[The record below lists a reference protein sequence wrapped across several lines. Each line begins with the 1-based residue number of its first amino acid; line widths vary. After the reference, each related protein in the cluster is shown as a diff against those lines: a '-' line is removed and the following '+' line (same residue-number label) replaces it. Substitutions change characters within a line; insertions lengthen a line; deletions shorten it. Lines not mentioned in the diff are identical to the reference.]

1 MLSTEPID
9 IKKKKLLAIIGP
21 GILVAATGVGAGD
34 LATAALTGIKLGPVI
49 LWAVIVGAIV
59 KYVLNEGLTR
69 WQLAT
74 GQTLLEGS
82 VAHFG
87 RPILW
92 FFLGY
97 LVFWSFFVAAVL
109 MSACGVAAHAIFPVF
124 AEAANDKIL
133 YGLLHSALAVLLIK
147 LGGYR
152 LFSKV
157 MSACIAVMFVVVV
170 ATAVALA
177 PSWSEVAV
185 GLVIPSIPDGG
196 LQWTIALLG
205 GIGGTV
211 TVLCYGYWIREE
223 GRQSKDDLQT
233 CRIDLA
239 LGYGMTALFGLAMV
253 IIGSQTR
260 SADGKGVELIANIAT
275 VLKSELGALG
285 PLARVA
291 FLAGAWGAIFSSLL
305 GVWQSVPYIFAD
317 VWRLM
322 RPQGGQGTTRHNV
335 VNTKAMPYQ
344 IYLLAMVIIPA
355 AGLCL
360 VKFELIVKWYSIV
373 GAMFI
378 PILATALLGLNG
390 HSRWITRPYRNSW
403 FTSLVLVAALV
414 FFLIAGW
421 FTIQSKLLN

>member
-1 MLSTEPID
+1 MLNG
-9 IKKKKLLAIIGP
+9 KKWLAVIGP

-49 LWAVIVGAIV
+49 LWAVVVGAFV
-59 KYVLNEGLTR
+59 KYILNEGLTR

-92 FFLGY
+92 WFLAY
-97 LVFWSFFVAAVL
+97 LVFWSFFVGAVL
-109 MSACGVAAHAIFPVF
+109 MSACGAAAHAICPVF
-124 AEAANDKIL
+124 EAASHDKIL
-133 YGLLHSALAVLLIK
+133 YGVLHSVLAVLLVK

-157 MSACIAVMFVVVV
+157 MSVCIALMFVVVV

-177 PSWSEVAV
+177 PSWSEVVV
-185 GLVIPSIPDGG
+185 GLVVPSIPDQG
-196 LQWTIALLG
+196 LQWTVALLG

-223 GRQSKDDLQT
+223 GRQSKDELKT

-239 LGYGMTALFGLAMV
+239 VGYGMTCLFGLAMV
-253 IIGSQTR
+253 IIGSQAR
-260 SADGKGVELIANIAT
+260 SADGKGVALIANIAT
-275 VLKSELGALG
+275 ILKSELGAIG
-285 PLARVA
+285 PAARMA
-291 FLAGAWGAIFSSLL
+291 FLVGAWCAIFSSLL

-317 VWRLM
+317 FWRLM
-322 RPQGGQGTTRHNV
+322 QARHGQGTARGNAVDTR
-335 VNTKAMPYQ
+335 ALPYQ
-344 IYLLAMVIIPA
+344 GYLYGMALLPI

-360 VKFELIVKWYSIV
+360 IQFESIVKWYSIV

-378 PILATALLGLNG
+378 PMLAMALLGLNG
-390 HSRWITRPYRNSW
+390 HSRWITREYRNTW
-403 FTSLVLVAALV
+403 FTSLILVAAMV

-421 FTIQSKLLN
+421 FTIQSKLFK

>member
-1 MLSTEPID
+1 MSTESIN
-9 IKKKKLLAIIGP
+9 IKGKRLLAIIGP

-92 FFLGY
+92 LFLAY
-97 LVFWSFFVAAVL
+97 LVFWSFFVGAVL
-109 MSACGVAAHAIFPVF
+109 MSACGVATHAMCPIF

-133 YGLLHSALAVLLIK
+133 YGLLHSALAVVLIK

-157 MSACIAVMFVVVV
+157 MSLCIAVMFVVVV

-177 PSWSEVAV
+177 PSWSEVAA
-185 GLVIPSIPDGG
+185 GLVTPRIPDGG
-196 LQWTIALLG
+196 LQWTVALLG
-205 GIGGTV
+205 RIRRTV

-223 GRQSKDDLQT
+223 GRQSKDDLKT

-239 LGYGMTALFGLAMV
+239 VGYGMTCLFGLAMV

-260 SADGKGVELIANIAT
+260 SADGKGVELIANIAN
-275 VLKSELGALG
+275 VLRAELGAIG
-285 PLARVA
+285 PIARVA

-305 GVWQSVPYIFAD
+305 GVWQSIPYIFAD
-317 VWRLM
+317 FWRLM
-322 RPQGGQGTTRHNV
+322 QAPRSQDTTSPNV
-335 VNTKAMPYQ
+335 VDTKALPYQ
-344 IYLLAMVIIPA
+344 IVLYAIAIIPTV
-355 AGLCL
+355 GLCL
-360 VKFELIVKWYSIV
+360 ISFELIVKWYSIV

-378 PILATALLGLNG
+378 PILAMALLGLNG
-390 HSRWITRPYRNSW
+390 HSKWITRPYRNSW
-403 FTSLVLVAALV
+403 FTSLILVAALV